1 MRSQSSNRDMLKG
14 SARMRLEAISVVN
27 FRCYREEV
35 RVEFDDLTTF
45 VGRNDIGKS
54 TILEALE
61 IFFNG
66 DLVFMEQGD
75 AHVHNPDKTVSITCE
90 FSELPSTLTLDA
102 GAETSLASEYLLAQD
117 GRLKI
122 RKTFDCKSKKPSAE
136 VLVIANHPSAASC
149 SNLLELKEK
158 ELQKIVKD
166 QGIEVALKGNPGM
179 RRAIWNATDDLM
191 LQETAI
197 PVSKPK
203 EDVKR
208 IWEQIEPH
216 LPMFALFQSDRS
228 SRDSDNEVQSP
239 MKAAVAAA
247 IAEVQ
252 EDIARI
258 QAKVREKA
266 EEIAKNTHA
275 ALATIDPNLASEL
288 TPEFTPPTPAKWQ
301 SLFSLGLNTDDGI
314 PLNKRG
320 SGVRRLVLVSF
331 FKAEAE
337 RRLKTSTKRSIIYAV
352 EEPETAQ
359 HPNNQRILI
368 DSFKTLSEDSG
379 CQVLLTTHSPGFAS
393 ALPQESIRY
402 VSRHAETKR
411 PLIQSGVDAFGQV
424 AEALGV
430 TPDSR
435 VQVLICVEGPT
446 DVLALKALSSA
457 LYQADATLPNLM
469 SDERVAF
476 VVLGGG
482 TLEHWVN
489 QHYLRGLNKREVH
502 IYDGD
507 VPDYAESAKKVN
519 ERQNGSWAVVTS
531 KHEIESYLHKDAI
544 SLAFGFEVEV
554 TDHPVE
560 GKSTPKVFGEAFVAH
575 SGNGKPLKDSNA
587 KRKLAQQ
594 AFPRMTAAM
603 LDERDPVGE
612 VRGWFRRLGEML
624 T

>member
-1 MRSQSSNRDMLKG
+1 
-14 SARMRLEAISVVN
+14 MRLEAVSIIN
-27 FRCYREEV
+27 FRCYREDV
-35 RVEFDDLTTF
+35 RAELDDLTTF

-66 DLVFMEQGD
+66 DLVSMEQGD
-75 AHVHNPDKTVSITCE
+75 AHVHNADKTVSITCE
-90 FSELPSTLTLDA
+90 FSDLPPTLTLDA
-102 GAETSLASEYLLAQD
+102 GAETTLADEYLLAKD

-122 RKTFDCKSKKPSAE
+122 RKTFDCTSKKPSAE
-136 VLVIANHPSAASC
+136 VLVIANHPTAADC
-149 SNLLELKEK
+149 GNLLELKEK
-158 ELQKIVKD
+158 ELQKRVKD
-166 QGIEVALKGNPGM
+166 LGLEVALKGNPGM
-179 RRAIWNATDDLM
+179 RRAIWAAVGDLQ
-191 LQETAI
+191 LQEVAI
-197 PVSKPK
+197 PVGRPK

-216 LPMFALFQSDRS
+216 LPLFALFQSDRS
-228 SRDSDNEVQSP
+228 SRDSDDEVQSP

-252 EDIARI
+252 DDIARI

-266 EEIAKNTHA
+266 EEIAQNTHA

-288 TPEFTPPTPAKWQ
+288 TPEFSPPTAAKWQ
-301 SLFSLGLNTDDGI
+301 GLFSLGLNTDDGI

-337 RRLKTSTKRSIIYAV
+337 RRLKSRAKRSIIYAI

-368 DSFKTLSEDSG
+368 DSFKALSEDAG

-393 ALPQESIRY
+393 SLPQESIRY
-402 VSRHAETKR
+402 VSRHADTKK
-411 PLIQSGVDAFGQV
+411 PQIQSGVDVFGQV

-435 VQVLICVEGPT
+435 VQVLVCVEGPT

-457 LYQADATLPNLM
+457 LHQADVTLPNLA
-469 SDERVAF
+469 SDERLAF

-489 QHYLRGLNKREVH
+489 QHYLRSLNKREVH

-507 VPDYAESAKKVN
+507 VPDYAEYARKVN
-519 ERQNGSWAVVTS
+519 ERANGSWGVVTA

-544 SLAFGFEVEV
+544 SMAFGFEIEV
-554 TDHPVE
+554 TDYPVA
-560 GKSTPKVFGEAFVAH
+560 GKATPKVFGEAFAAH
-575 SGNGKPLKDSNA
+575 GGYANPLKDSNA

-594 AFPRMTAAM
+594 AFPCMTAAM
-603 LDERDPVGE
+603 LDERDPDGE
-612 VRGWFRRLGEML
+612 VRGWFRRLGDML
-624 T
+624 G

>member
-1 MRSQSSNRDMLKG
+1 
-14 SARMRLEAISVVN
+14 MRLEAVSIIN
-27 FRCYREEV
+27 FRCYGEEV

-66 DLVFMEQGD
+66 DIVSMEQDD
-75 AHVHNPDKTVSITCE
+75 AHVHNADRTVSITCE
-90 FSELPSTLTLDA
+90 FSELPPTLTLDA
-102 GAETSLASEYLLAQD
+102 GAETTLADEYLLTKD

-122 RKTFDCKSKKPSAE
+122 RKTFDCKNKKPSAE
-136 VLVIANHPSAASC
+136 VLVIANHPTAASC

-158 ELQKIVKD
+158 ELQKKVKD
-166 QGIEVALKGNPGM
+166 LGIEVPLKGNPGM
-179 RRAIWNATDDLM
+179 RHAIWAANGDLQ
-191 LQETAI
+191 LQEVAI
-197 PVSKPK
+197 PVGRPK

-208 IWEQIEPH
+208 IWDQIEPY

-228 SRDSDNEVQSP
+228 SRDSDEEVQSP

-266 EEIAKNTHA
+266 EEIARNTHA

-288 TPEFTPPTPAKWQ
+288 TPQFSPPTAAKWQ
-301 SLFSLGLNTDDGI
+301 GLFSLSLNTDDGI

-337 RRLKTSTKRSIIYAV
+337 RRLKTSAKRSIIYAV

-368 DSFKTLSEDSG
+368 DSFKVLSEDSG

-393 ALPQESIRY
+393 SLPQDSIRY
-402 VSRHAETKR
+402 VSRHPGSKK
-411 PLIQSGVDAFGQV
+411 PQIQSGVDAFGEV

-435 VQVLICVEGPT
+435 VQVLLCVEGPT
-446 DVLALKALSSA
+446 DVLALKALSIA
-457 LYQADATLPNLM
+457 LHQADATLPNLAC
-469 SDERVAF
+469 DDRLAF

-507 VPDYAESAKKVN
+507 VPEYAESARKVN
-519 ERQNGSWAVVTS
+519 ERENGSWAVVTT
-531 KHEIESYLHKDAI
+531 KHEIESYLHKEAI
-544 SLAFGFEVEV
+544 SMAFGFDIEV

-560 GKSTPKVFGEAFVAH
+560 GKATPKIFGEAFVAH
-575 SGNGKPLKDSNA
+575 SGTGKPLKDSNA

-603 LDERDPVGE
+603 LDERDPDGE
-612 VRGWFRRLGEML
+612 VRGWFRRLGDML

>member
-1 MRSQSSNRDMLKG
+1 MLG
-14 SARMRLEAISVVN
+14 GGNAMRLEAVSITN
-27 FRCYREEV
+27 FRCYGDEV
-35 RVEFDDLTTF
+35 RVEIGDLTTF

-54 TILEALE
+54 AILEALE
-61 IFFNG
+61 IFFNA
-66 DLVFMEQGD
+66 DLVSMEQGD
-75 AHVHNPDKTVSITCE
+75 AHVHNADKTVSITCE
-90 FSELPSTLTLDA
+90 FSELPVTLSLDA
-102 GAETSLASEYLLAQD
+102 GAETTLADEYLLAKD

-122 RKTFDCKSKKPSAE
+122 RKTFDCTSKRPSAE
-136 VLVIANHPSAASC
+136 VLIIANHPTAADC
-149 SNLLELKEK
+149 GNLLELKEK
-158 ELQKIVKD
+158 ELQKRVKD
-166 QGIEVALKGNPGM
+166 LGLEVALKGNPGM
-179 RRAIWNATDDLM
+179 RRAIWAAAGDLQ
-191 LQETAI
+191 LQEVAV
-197 PVSKPK
+197 PVGKPK

-228 SRDSDNEVQSP
+228 SRDSDDEVQSP

-275 ALATIDPNLASEL
+275 ALATIDPSLASEL
-288 TPEFTPPTPAKWQ
+288 TPEFSPPAATKWQ
-301 SLFSLGLNTDDGI
+301 GLFSLGLNTDDGI

-337 RRLKTSTKRSIIYAV
+337 RRLKTCAKRSIIYAI

-368 DSFKTLSEDSG
+368 DSFKALSEDSG

-393 ALPQESIRY
+393 SLPQESIRY
-402 VSRHAETKR
+402 VSRHAETQK
-411 PLIQSGVDAFGQV
+411 PQIQSGVDVFGQV

-435 VQVLICVEGPT
+435 VQVLVCVEGPT
-446 DVLALKALSSA
+446 DVLALKALSGA
-457 LYQADATLPNLM
+457 LHQVDAALPNLA
-469 SDERVAF
+469 SDDRLAF

-507 VPDYAESAKKVN
+507 VAEYVERARQVN
-519 ERQNGSWAVVTS
+519 DRNNGSWAVVTA
-531 KHEIESYLHKDAI
+531 KHEIESYLHRDAI
-544 SLAFGFEVEV
+544 SMAFGFDIEV
-554 TDHPVE
+554 TDHPVD
-560 GKSTPKVFGEAFVAH
+560 GKATPRVFGEAFAVH
-575 SGNGKPLKDSNA
+575 RGHGKPLGDKKA
-587 KRKLAQQ
+587 KSKLAQH
-594 AFPRMTAAM
+594 AFPHMTSAM
-603 LDERDPVGE
+603 LEERDPEGE
-612 VRGWFRRLGEML
+612 VRGWFRRLGDML
-624 T
+624 A

>member
-1 MRSQSSNRDMLKG
+1 
-14 SARMRLEAISVVN
+14 MRLEAVSIIN

-35 RVEFDDLTTF
+35 RVELDKLVTF

-66 DLVFMEQGD
+66 DLVSIEQGD
-75 AHVHNPDKTVSITCE
+75 AHVHNADKSVSITCE
-90 FSELPSTLTLDA
+90 FSELPLTLSLDA
-102 GAETSLASEYLLAQD
+102 GAETTLADEHLLAKD

-122 RKTFDCKSKKPSAE
+122 RKTFDCTNKKPSAD
-136 VLVIANHPSAASC
+136 VLVIANHPTAADC
-149 SNLLELKEK
+149 GNLLELKEK
-158 ELQKIVKD
+158 DLQKRVKD
-166 QGIEVALKGNPGM
+166 LSLQVALKGNPGM
-179 RRAIWNATDDLM
+179 RRAIWAATSDLQ
-191 LQETAI
+191 LQEVAI
-197 PVSKPK
+197 PISKAK

-228 SRDSDNEVQSP
+228 SRDSDDEVQSP
-239 MKAAVAAA
+239 MRAAVAAA

-266 EEIAKNTHA
+266 EEIAANTHA

-288 TPEFTPPTPAKWQ
+288 TPEFSPPTAAKWQ
-301 SLFSLGLNTDDGI
+301 GLFSLGLNTDDGI

-337 RRLKTSTKRSIIYAV
+337 RRLKTSAQRSIIYAI

-359 HPNNQRILI
+359 HPNYQRILI
-368 DSFKTLSEDSG
+368 DSFKTLSDEAG

-393 ALPQESIRY
+393 SLPQESIRY
-402 VSRHAETKR
+402 VSRDAETKK
-411 PLIQSGVDAFGQV
+411 PQIHSGVDVFGQV

-435 VQVLICVEGPT
+435 VQVLLCVEGPN

-457 LYQADATLPNLM
+457 LHREDAAFPNLAT
-469 SDERVAF
+469 DERVAF

-489 QHYLRGLNKREVH
+489 QHYLRAINKREVH

-507 VPDYAESAKKVN
+507 VPNYAESAKQVN
-519 ERQNGSWAVVTS
+519 ERGDGSWAVVTA
-531 KHEIESYLHKDAI
+531 KHEIESYLHKEAI
-544 SLAFGFEVEV
+544 SMAFGFEIEV
-554 TDHPVE
+554 SDHPVE
-560 GKSTPKVFGEAFVAH
+560 GKATPQIFGEAFVAH
-575 SGNGKPLKDSNA
+575 AGTGKPLKDSNA

-594 AFPRMTAAM
+594 AFPCMTSTM
-603 LDERDPVGE
+603 LDERDPSGE
-612 VRGWFRRLGEML
+612 VRGWFLRLGEML
-624 T
+624 L

>member
-1 MRSQSSNRDMLKG
+1 
-14 SARMRLEAISVVN
+14 MRLEAVSIIN
-27 FRCYREEV
+27 FRCYGEEV
-35 RVEFDDLTTF
+35 RVVFDDLTTF

-66 DLVFMEQGD
+66 DLVSMEQGD
-75 AHVHNPDKTVSITCE
+75 AHVHNADKTVSITCE
-90 FSELPSTLTLDA
+90 FSELPPTLTLDA
-102 GAETSLASEYLLAQD
+102 GAETTLADEYLLTKE
-117 GRLKI
+117 GRLRI
-122 RKTFDCKSKKPSAE
+122 RKTFDCTSKKPTAE
-136 VLVIANHPSAASC
+136 VLVIANHPTAASC

-158 ELQKIVKD
+158 ELQKRVKD
-166 QGIEVALKGNPGM
+166 LGIEVALKGNPGM
-179 RRAIWNATDDLM
+179 RHAIWAANDDLQ
-191 LQETAI
+191 LQELAI
-197 PVSKPK
+197 PVGKPK

-208 IWEQIEPH
+208 IWEQIELH

-228 SRDSDNEVQSP
+228 SRDSDDEVQSP

-252 EDIARI
+252 GDIERI

-266 EEIAKNTHA
+266 EEIARNTHA

-288 TPEFTPPTPAKWQ
+288 TPEFSPPTAAKWQ
-301 SLFSLGLNTDDGI
+301 GLFSLGLNTEDGI

-337 RRLKTSTKRSIIYAV
+337 RRLKTSAKRSIIYAV

-359 HPNNQRILI
+359 HPKNQRILI
-368 DSFKTLSEDSG
+368 DSFKALSEDSG

-393 ALPQESIRY
+393 SLPQESIRY
-402 VSRHAETKR
+402 VSRHVETKKAQ
-411 PLIQSGVDAFGQV
+411 IQSGVDAFGQV

-435 VQVLICVEGPT
+435 VQVLVCVEGPT

-457 LYQADATLPNLM
+457 LHQADATLPNLT
-469 SDERVAF
+469 SDERLAF

-507 VPDYAESAKKVN
+507 VPEYAESARKVN
-519 ERQNGSWAVVTS
+519 ERGNGSWAVVTT

-544 SLAFGFEVEV
+544 SMAFGFDIEV

-560 GKSTPKVFGEAFVAH
+560 GKATPKVFGEAFVAH

-594 AFPRMTAAM
+594 AFPYMTAAM
-603 LDERDPVGE
+603 LDERDPNGE
-612 VRGWFRRLGEML
+612 VRGWFRRLGDML
-624 T
+624 A